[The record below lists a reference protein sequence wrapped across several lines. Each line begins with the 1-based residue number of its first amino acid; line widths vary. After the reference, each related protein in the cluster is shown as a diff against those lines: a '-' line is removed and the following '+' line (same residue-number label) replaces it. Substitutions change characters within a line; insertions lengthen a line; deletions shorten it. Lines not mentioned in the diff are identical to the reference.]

1 MNCCIILLFFLL
13 CGQNGLG
20 CNNHASNLKGNS
32 CQGAKAGRCNE
43 KECREERDRDRECGC
58 SCNEGRFEPRFEPRP
73 FSGSTCGCE
82 EK

>member
-13 CGQNGLG
+13 CGQNGFG
-20 CNNHASNLKGNS
+20 CNTASDSGNNN
-32 CQGAKAGRCNE
+32 CQGARDGRRDE
-43 KECREERDRDRECGC
+43 RERREDRDRDRDCGC
-58 SCNEGRFEPRFEPRP
+58 PCNEGRFEPRFEPRP